1 MKRYAAKV
9 KWFDDIAAR
18 LADAGSKAESGM
30 PIPSPEE
37 IGLAF
42 PKTK

>member
-1 MKRYAAKV
+1 MKCYAAKV
-9 KWFDDIAAR
+9 KRLDDPASR
-18 LADAGSKAESGM
+18 LADAASKAESGM
-30 PIPSPEE
+30 PIPSPKE